1 VEEVGDSAVMMRV
14 QETFLEKTAE
24 RGRILVIKT
33 YDEKL
38 AREAF
43 EDLDEYAVAQ
53 VAAALHLDEQFEAQ
67 DIPSPASA
75 DFHGLVWEALA
86 DEAREE
92 GQIKS
97 FFVVYRELEGS
108 PSKSLYVSPDWP
120 SAEAFTQ
127 RL

>member
-1 VEEVGDSAVMMRV
+1 MRV
-14 QETFLEKTAE
+14 QETFLERPSGK
-24 RGRILVIKT
+24 GRILVIKT
-33 YDEKL
+33 YDENL

-43 EDLDEYAVAQ
+43 EDLDESAVAQ
-53 VAAALHLDEQFEAQ
+53 VAAALRLEEQFEAQ

-75 DFHGLVWEALA
+75 DFHGFVWETLA

>member
-1 VEEVGDSAVMMRV
+1 MIVRV
-14 QETFLEKTAE
+14 QETFLEKPTDK
-24 RGRILVIKT
+24 GRILVVKT
-33 YDEKL
+33 YDENL
-38 AREAF
+38 ARVAF
-43 EDLDEYAVAQ
+43 EDLDEPAIMQ
-53 VAAALHLDEQFEAQ
+53 VAEALRLDEQFEAQ
-67 DIPSPASA
+67 DIPSPSSA
-75 DFHGLVWEALA
+75 DFHGFVWETLA